1 MRIGILTFVNA
12 SNYGAVLQAYA
23 SQKFLNDMGY
33 NAELINYTPLPKN
46 SNHTAPGIFYKIKNK
61 ILLIKHPFKLIN
73 SKKKNNKFNKFKN
86 MYLKISPNKYAG
98 EISELKE
105 PYDIIIAGSD
115 QIWNTDLSFASE
127 TFFLN
132 FKTSAKKTG
141 YAISVGREKYS
152 ELDCRMIHENIGN
165 FEKLSVRENSLKE
178 YLQKHENVESQVV
191 CDPVFLLDKK
201 VWDNISLTPKKS
213 NYILVYAMEYNE
225 TLVKIINKLKNLTQ
239 KEVFFLYGGGNLK
252 KENKI
257 PGKRINGIGPEEFIG
272 WIKNADIVLT
282 NSFHGAA
289 FSIIFKRKLFILEH
303 ASRNERLTQLAD
315 ICGYKN
321 RMIKINSNDFE
332 PEKYMIDSNTA
343 YKNLNTFIK
352 QSKDYM
358 LSICREYKNE

>member
-1 MRIGILTFVNA
+1 
-12 SNYGAVLQAYA
+12 
-23 SQKFLNDMGY
+23 
-33 NAELINYTPLPKN
+33 
-46 SNHTAPGIFYKIKNK
+46 
-61 ILLIKHPFKLIN
+61 
-73 SKKKNNKFNKFKN
+73 

-105 PYDIIIAGSD
+105 PYGIIIAGSD

-191 CDPVFLLDKK
+191 CDPVFLLDKI

-239 KEVFFLYGGGNLK
+239 KEVFFLYGGGNLN

-257 PGKRINGIGPEEFIG
+257 PGKRINGMGPEEFIG

-358 LSICREYKNE
+358 LSICQEYKNE

>member
-1 MRIGILTFVNA
+1 M
-12 SNYGAVLQAYA
+12 
-23 SQKFLNDMGY
+23 
-33 NAELINYTPLPKN
+33 
-46 SNHTAPGIFYKIKNK
+46 
-61 ILLIKHPFKLIN
+61 
-73 SKKKNNKFNKFKN
+73 
-86 MYLKISPNKYAG
+86 
-98 EISELKE
+98 
-105 PYDIIIAGSD
+105 
-115 QIWNTDLSFASE
+115 
-127 TFFLN
+127 
-132 FKTSAKKTG
+132 
-141 YAISVGREKYS
+141 
-152 ELDCRMIHENIGN
+152 
-165 FEKLSVRENSLKE
+165 
-178 YLQKHENVESQVV
+178 
-191 CDPVFLLDKK
+191 FLLDKK

-239 KEVFFLYGGGNLK
+239 KEVFFLYGGGNLN

-257 PGKRINGIGPEEFIG
+257 PGKRINGIGAEEFIG